1 MEAGI
6 ELSAATALTLGGKPN
21 THWLEGC
28 LGLRAGS
35 DILEKRKISVPTGIT
50 VFCAHPYFIYLIV

>member
-6 ELSAATALTLGGKPN
+6 QLSAPTALTLGGKPD

-28 LGLRAGS
+28 LGLRGGL
-35 DILEKRKISVPTGIT
+35 DFLEKRKIFAPTGIT
-50 VFCAHPYFIYLIV
+50 VFCAHPYFIYFII